1 VGVNDHLVV
10 LMMYMEYVKVDE
22 LELVLMYQEMDKH
35 NDNINMLNE
44 INVDYEEIS
53 DQLINNNDEIDD
65 DDHLKYLKLEKEDD
79 HL

>member
-1 VGVNDHLVV
+1 
-10 LMMYMEYVKVDE
+10 
-22 LELVLMYQEMDKH
+22 MYQEMDKH

-65 DDHLKYLKLEKEDD
+65 DDHLKYSKLEKEDD